1 MKIRTLFFI
10 ISIISISYLNG
21 QVVASDDVILCD
33 GQQGTV
39 PVTLT
44 ATSYAV
50 DLTDANIYTDDIFGG
65 VIDMGFDF
73 EFYGNTYNQVVLS
86 SNNYLSFITSNA
98 GAYSAW
104 AINAAIPNNF
114 DAPLNAI
121 LCPWQDIYPGVNGN
135 GIIQFATTGEAP
147 NRVFIASFCG
157 IPMFSCTEICY
168 SSQIKLFETTNII
181 ETHIAQK
188 VLCTSWNGGVAIH
201 GLHNEDGTIAHVVT
215 GLDGV
220 ERNYPNEWTCE
231 NDGWSFTP
239 NGDNDYIIENIEFAP
254 AVAGTDIIWQDEF
267 GNQIGTG
274 GEITVYPGGDV
285 TYTAGAS
292 LCGDAGDWCGFEGG
306 IEGDDV
312 SITFEVLPI
321 NGDNTDII
329 CYNSS
334 DGTIE
339 VIAPESGDWLYSL
352 FDINNNLIDSE
363 TTSDETWIFENL
375 EPGTYY
381 VNITEQNSF
390 CISEQLEFI
399 LYEPSQVNSSY
410 INTNVECNGEND
422 GLIEIEINGGTPPYN
437 TILGD
442 QENGETIDEQGGN
455 TIIFSNLVAGNYYYT
470 PTDVNGCLTESNEI
484 FFTITEPSELDL
496 SEDEIGGVT
505 CLDAA
510 NGFIQI
516 TMSGGTPPY
525 SYEWSNNSG
534 FFAQTEDIANL
545 NGGTYDL
552 SVLDDNNC
560 NYLTSLEIT
569 ENEGIIIDPLLS
581 ECISNNGEITISTTG
596 GTPPYIY
603 ELFNLSNNNS
613 EAINNNGYFNNL
625 IEGDYLIEIT
635 DELGCLEEVSINL
648 NAAPIADFNIDFDEF
663 YLSNNPTVF
672 TDFSNDINID
682 TWTWNFGDGNT
693 LTQYENQETSHLYTN
708 PGTYY
713 VTLTVVDSY
722 GCQDEL
728 TKKIEVLQDY
738 YSYSPNIFTPNN
750 DGINDTFTPSLFNI
764 NEESYSL
771 MIFDRWGKKIFE
783 TYNYNQGWDGKLENG
798 SLLNSDTY
806 SYKINYT
813 TTMGIEKEEKGK
825 LIMAK

>member
-1 MKIRTLFFI
+1 MRNIIFFFFCLSCI
-10 ISIISISYLNG
+10 NSFA
-21 QVVASDDVILCD
+21 QVVAEGDTVLCN
-33 GQQGTV
+33 GQQGEV
-39 PVTLT
+39 GVTLT
-44 ATSYAV
+44 ATSFAV
-50 DLTDANIYTDDIFGG
+50 DLTDSNIYSDDTFGG
-65 VIDMGFDF
+65 IVDMGFNF
-73 EFYGNTYNQVVLS
+73 VFYGNTYNQVVLS
-86 SNNYLSFITSNA
+86 SNNYLSFNTANVN
-98 GAYSAW
+98 GYSDYT
-104 AINAAIPNNF
+104 IGAAIPTNLEPETQNG
-114 DAPLNAI
+114 I
-121 LCPWQDIYPGVNGN
+121 LCPWQDIYPGANGN
-135 GIIQFATTGEAP
+135 GTIQYATTGEAP

-157 IPMFSCTEICY
+157 IPMFSCTDICY

-188 VLCTSWNGGVAIH
+188 VLCTTWNGGNAIH
-201 GLHNEDGTIAHVVT
+201 GLHNIDGTIAHVVT
-215 GLDGV
+215 GLDGIV
-220 ERNYPNEWTCE
+220 RNYPNQWTCE
-231 NDGWSFTP
+231 NDGWRFTP
-239 NGDNDYIIENIEFAP
+239 NGDTDYIIESIEFSP
-254 AVAGTDIIWQDEF
+254 AVAGTDIIWQDQF

-274 GEITVYPGGDV
+274 GSIEVFPGGDV

-292 LCGDAGDWCGFEGG
+292 LCGSAGDWCGFEGG

-470 PTDVNGCLTESNEI
+470 PTDANGCLTESNEI

-516 TMSGGTPPY
+516 TISGGTPPY
-525 SYEWSNNSG
+525 SYEWSNG
-534 FFAQTEDIANL
+534 IQTATNYNIPNGLYSVNVYDINT
-545 NGGTYDL
+545 GC
-552 SVLDDNNC
+552 SV
-560 NYLTSLEIT
+560 
-569 ENEGIIIDPLLS
+569 S
-581 ECISNNGEITISTTG
+581 ES
-596 GTPPYIY
+596 
-603 ELFNLSNNNS
+603 
-613 EAINNNGYFNNL
+613 
-625 IEGDYLIEIT
+625 
-635 DELGCLEEVSINL
+635 
-648 NAAPIADFNIDFDEF
+648 FNISSENLMGKFII
-663 YLSNNPTVF
+663 YHSKIYILP
-672 TDFSNDINID
+672 
-682 TWTWNFGDGNT
+682 FG
-693 LTQYENQETSHLYTN
+693 
-708 PGTYY
+708 
-713 VTLTVVDSY
+713 
-722 GCQDEL
+722 
-728 TKKIEVLQDY
+728 
-738 YSYSPNIFTPNN
+738 
-750 DGINDTFTPSLFNI
+750 
-764 NEESYSL
+764 
-771 MIFDRWGKKIFE
+771 
-783 TYNYNQGWDGKLENG
+783 
-798 SLLNSDTY
+798 
-806 SYKINYT
+806 
-813 TTMGIEKEEKGK
+813 
-825 LIMAK
+825 